1 MIIIDNPSLIE
12 TFIDKPLT
20 PSDWFE
26 VTQKKIDEFAK
37 STGDF
42 QWIHVDIEKA
52 KKEMPEGKTIAHGY
66 FMVSLLP
73 VLSAQT
79 SKINNSSRTINYG
92 SDKIRFINPVQV
104 DSRVR
109 LHRKIKKVNLM
120 ENGGYRVINNY
131 EMEIDGKEKPAFVA
145 ETISLVLGAFNA
157 LPKSFTTIKSP
168 KRAIKAVLRA
178 RRRSFLFI
186 ARL

>member
-52 KKEMPEGKTIAHGY
+52 KKEMPDGKTIAHGY
-66 FMVSLLP
+66 FMISLLP

-79 SKINNSSRTINYG
+79 
-92 SDKIRFINPVQV
+92 
-104 DSRVR
+104 
-109 LHRKIKKVNLM
+109 L
-120 ENGGYRVINNY
+120 
-131 EMEIDGKEKPAFVA
+131 
-145 ETISLVLGAFNA
+145 SL
-157 LPKSFTTIKSP
+157 IH
-168 KRAIKAVLRA
+168 I
-178 RRRSFLFI
+178 
-186 ARL
+186 